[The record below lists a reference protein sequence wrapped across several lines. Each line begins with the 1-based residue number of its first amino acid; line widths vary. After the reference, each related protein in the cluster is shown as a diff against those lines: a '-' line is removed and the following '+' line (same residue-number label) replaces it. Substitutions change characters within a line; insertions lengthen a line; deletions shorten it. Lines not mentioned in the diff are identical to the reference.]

1 MELKNIFKLKVIY
14 LLRYGSKKK
23 RIVVIS
29 GQLRNGR
36 ISRLLNVLW
45 GKIMKKLNA
54 IRKTMAFYWNLKK
67 WLFTAE

>member
-1 MELKNIFKLKVIY
+1 MAAKEKD
-14 LLRYGSKKK
+14 
-23 RIVVIS
+23 VVIS

-45 GKIMKKLNA
+45 GKIMKKLNT

-67 WLFTAE
+67 WLFTAKHFFPIQIKVADD